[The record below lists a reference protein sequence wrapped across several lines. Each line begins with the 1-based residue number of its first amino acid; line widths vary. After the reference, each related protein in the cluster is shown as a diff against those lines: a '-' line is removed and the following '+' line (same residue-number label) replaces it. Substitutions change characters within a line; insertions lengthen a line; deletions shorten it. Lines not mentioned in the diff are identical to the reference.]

1 MTQGKKTSI
10 DRETLELLTESF
22 SDTQI
27 AGKLN
32 LAVSTVFTW
41 RRKYQ
46 IPSFSEKTGN
56 KQARRSGKILTSG
69 TGVPHKQVLS
79 KESTYFESIDSPNK
93 AYFLGLLAAD
103 GSVNTERDKYFS
115 IELKS
120 PDYCVLELLTS
131 EMNTSAEVKLYRRED
146 KNNTTYGRLR
156 VYNSVVVEQL
166 KSLGL
171 TGDNTK
177 NEGYWQLSS
186 SLKADYLRGLLDG
199 DGCIKEKTKTLNF
212 GSCSESLSKLVS
224 HWAEEYLGTP
234 CSMTTKILK
243 SGKPFYTVTF
253 GGKPKTVLTW
263 LYDNNRVSLPRK
275 KKEAMRWVSQRE

>member
-1 MTQGKKTSI
+1 MTQGKRTSI

-27 AGKLN
+27 ARKLN
-32 LAVSTVFTW
+32 LAVSTVFIW
-41 RRKYQ
+41 RKRYQ

-56 KQARRSGKILTSG
+56 KQARRSGEVLKPG
-69 TGVPHKQVLS
+69 TGVPHKSVLS
-79 KESTYFESIDSPNK
+79 KESTFFKSIDSPNK

-103 GSVNTERDKYFS
+103 GSVNTEGDKYFS

-120 PDYCVLELLTS
+120 PDHCVLELLAS
-131 EMNTSAEVKLYRRED
+131 EMDTSTEVKLYRRED

-156 VYNSVVVEQL
+156 VFNSVVVAQL

-177 NEGYWQLSS
+177 NEGYWRLSS
-186 SLKADYLRGLLDG
+186 SLRADYLRGLLDG

-212 GSCSESLSKLVS
+212 GSCSESLIELVS
-224 HWAEEYLGTP
+224 HWIEEHLETP
-234 CSMTTKILK
+234 CSVTTKTLD

-253 GGKPKTVLTW
+253 GSKPKAVLTW
-263 LYDNNRVSLPRK
+263 LYNNDRVSIPRK
-275 KKEAMRWVSQRE
+275 RKEAMRWVSQGE